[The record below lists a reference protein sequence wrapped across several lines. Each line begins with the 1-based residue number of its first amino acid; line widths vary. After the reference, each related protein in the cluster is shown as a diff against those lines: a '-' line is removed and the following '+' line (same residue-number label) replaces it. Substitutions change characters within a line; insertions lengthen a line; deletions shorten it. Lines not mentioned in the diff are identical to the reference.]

1 MIASDHELKITM
13 ERIARFQQLV
23 IQIRTASS
31 SPENYRASAGGF
43 LTEIDRMMLEVREY
57 LWLPALAIPAPVDA

>member
-1 MIASDHELKITM
+1 MIANDQELKTTM

-23 IQIRTASS
+23 LQIRATAS

-43 LTEIDRMMLEVREY
+43 LTEIDRMMLEAREY
-57 LWLPALAIPAPVDA
+57 LWLPAVAHSTPVAA

>member
-1 MIASDHELKITM
+1 MIANDQELKTTM

-23 IQIRTASS
+23 LQIRATAA

-43 LTEIDRMMLEVREY
+43 LTEIDRMMLDAREY
-57 LWLPALAIPAPVDA
+57 LWLPAVAHGTPVAA